1 LNEWIAGIAS
11 LCDINKSR
19 NWRFVQFVGFGREF
33 QLVAFGREKILVID
47 ARFYPGSDV

>member
-11 LCDINKSR
+11 LCDINKSQ
-19 NWRFVQFVGFGREF
+19 NWRFFQFVGFGREF